1 MKGLKIGSLAALAL
15 VVSAQAG
22 AATTANFD
30 FYLSGGPLID
40 TVSSAPTYND
50 GLIGVT
56 IRAYDGSGKLVS
68 VADRF
73 DGIGVLSGGLDAG
86 EINRSL
92 FGGTGERL
100 ELTFNQAV
108 QLNAIGLS
116 QWENTPLIGDAAS
129 LSTGSTSIAL
139 GSSNDNGLLVKT
151 FNLSSP
157 PTGTVFNLQATGAGT
172 AFRLA
177 GLSVTAVPEVN
188 SLSLMGLGLAGMGLV
203 LRRRR
208 S

>member
-1 MKGLKIGSLAALAL
+1 MTGLKLRSAAALLLAA
-15 VVSAQAG
+15 SAPAW

-30 FYLSGGPLID
+30 FYLDGGPLID
-40 TVSSAPTYND
+40 HVSSAPTYNV
-50 GLIGVT
+50 GTVGVT

-73 DGIGVLSGGLDAG
+73 DGLGVLSGGLDAG

-100 ELTFNQAV
+100 ELTFNQSV
-108 QLNAIGLS
+108 QMNSISLS
-116 QWENTPLIGDAAS
+116 QWDNTPLIGDGAS
-129 LSTGSTSIAL
+129 LSTGGTSISL
-139 GSSNDNGLLVKT
+139 GSKNDNGLLVKT
-151 FNLSSP
+151 FTLSSNP
-157 PTGTVFNLQATGAGT
+157 AGTVFNLQATGAGT

-177 GLSVTAVPEVN
+177 GMNVTAVPEA
-188 SLSLMGLGLAGMGLV
+188 SSFALMGLGLAGMGLT